1 MLPSMN
7 MVLHLPVERSLA
19 TIDVARLAGVRTFK
33 RGVEYAG
40 SGRVLVTG
48 RTGGT
53 LTASVLGT
61 DTYEVRI
68 GFGPGGLFHLCT
80 CAAAADGA
88 FCKHQVAAVVEAT
101 SVDDWAISLHRLID
115 TAEAL
120 LADGGSADVLTFCE
134 RAAAHVEAH
143 ASDAFDR
150 ARVQTLRSRLDDL
163 HQRARRHAR

>member
-19 TIDVARLAGVRTFK
+19 TVDVARLAGTRTFK

-48 RTGGT
+48 RTGGM
-53 LTASVLGT
+53 LTASVLGSE
-61 DTYEVRI
+61 TYEVRV
-68 GFGPGGLFHLCT
+68 GFGAGGLEHACT
-80 CAAAADGA
+80 CPVAADGA

-101 SVDDWAISLHRLID
+101 TVDDWATSLHRLID

-120 LADGGSADVLTFCE
+120 LADDGSADVLTFCE
-134 RAAAHVEAH
+134 RAAAHLEAH
-143 ASDAFDR
+143 ANDPSNR
-150 ARVQTLRSRLDDL
+150 ARVQTLGTRLDDL
-163 HQRARRHAR
+163 RRRAHRPAR

>member
-19 TIDVARLAGVRTFK
+19 TVDVARLAGVRTFK

-48 RTGGT
+48 RTGGM
-53 LTASVLGT
+53 LTASVLGS

-88 FCKHQVAAVVEAT
+88 FCKHQVAAVVDAT
-101 SVDDWAISLHRLID
+101 TVDDWATSLHRLID

-134 RAAAHVEAH
+134 RAAAHLETH
-143 ASDAFDR
+143 ASDAVDR

-163 HQRARRHAR
+163 RQRARRPAR

>member
-1 MLPSMN
+1 

-19 TIDVARLAGVRTFK
+19 TVDVARLAGVRTFK

-48 RTGGT
+48 RTGGM
-53 LTASVLGT
+53 LTASVLGS

-68 GFGPGGLFHLCT
+68 GFGPGGLEHACT
-80 CAAAADGA
+80 CPVAADGA

-101 SVDDWAISLHRLID
+101 TVDDWATSLHRLID

-120 LADGGSADVLTFCE
+120 LADDGSADVLTFCE
-134 RAAAHVEAH
+134 RAAAHLEAH
-143 ASDAFDR
+143 ANDPSNR
-150 ARVQTLRSRLDDL
+150 ARVQTLRTRLDDL
-163 HQRARRHAR
+163 RRRAHRPAR

>member
-7 MVLHLPVERSLA
+7 LVLHLPVERSLA
-19 TIDVARLAGVRTFK
+19 TVDVARLAGVRTFK

-48 RTGGT
+48 RASGV
-53 LTASVLGT
+53 LTASVLGS

-68 GFGPGGLFHLCT
+68 GFGPGGLFHTCT
-80 CAAAADGA
+80 CPVAADGA

-101 SVDDWAISLHRLID
+101 TADDWATSLHRLID

-120 LADGGSADVLTFCE
+120 LADDGSADVLTFCE
-134 RAAAHVEAH
+134 RAAAHLEAH
-143 ASDAFDR
+143 ANDPSNR
-150 ARVQTLRSRLDDL
+150 ARVQTLRTRLDDL
-163 HQRARRHAR
+163 GRRAHRPAR